1 MSTATMVPA
10 AQVIV
15 SIIPII
21 GIVIGG
27 VVMFFYFM
35 WRHKQI
41 SLLIQTGNYKPV
53 RFDLRVFSLLA
64 GLLLAGTG
72 FVLTIL
78 FALLEG
84 ISYALLGGL
93 IPCILGICLI
103 AFYRISPKSKNTANE

>member
-1 MSTATMVPA
+1 MTTASMVPA

-27 VVMFFYFM
+27 IVMFFYFL

-41 SLLIQTGNYKPV
+41 SLLIKTGNYKPI
-53 RFDLRVFSLLA
+53 RFDVRIFSLLA
-64 GLLLAGTG
+64 GLLLTGTG

-78 FALLEG
+78 FFLLEG
-84 ISYALLGGL
+84 ISYSLLGGL
-93 IPCILGICLI
+93 IPCVLGICLI
-103 AFYRISPKSKNTANE
+103 VFYKLFPTNQNSSHE

>member
-27 VVMFFYFM
+27 VVVFFYIM

-41 SLLIQTGNYKPV
+41 SLLIQSGKYKPI
-53 RFDLRVFSLLA
+53 RFDLRIFSLLA

-72 FVLTIL
+72 FMLTLL
-78 FALLEG
+78 FLLLEG
-84 ISYALLGGL
+84 ISYSLLGGL
-93 IPCILGICLI
+93 IPCVLGVCLI
-103 AFYRISPKSKNTANE
+103 IFYKLCPQNTHSSNE

>member
-27 VVMFFYFM
+27 VVVFFYFM

-41 SLLIQTGNYKPV
+41 NLLIQTGNYKPV
-53 RFDLRVFSLLA
+53 RFDLRIFSLLA

-78 FALLEG
+78 FAILEG
-84 ISYALLGGL
+84 ISYSLLGGL
-93 IPCILGICLI
+93 VPCILGICLI
-103 AFYRISPKSKNTANE
+103 VFYKLYPKSKKSVHE